1 MEPLLYKRCA
11 DGLIRRCIPQNEA
24 QDVLR
29 HCYSFDVGGHFGAT
43 KMASKVLQY
52 GFGGQIYLMML
63 ESLFLHVID
72 VKEWVILL
80 GNMRCL

>member
-1 MEPLLYKRCA
+1 MLYKRCA
-11 DGLIRRCIPQNEA
+11 DSLIRRCIPQNEA

-29 HCYSFDVGGHFGAT
+29 HCHSLDVGGHFGVT

-52 GFGGQIYLMML
+52 GFWWPLYLKML

-72 VKEWVILL
+72 VKEWVTLL